1 MYKPHRARTSC
12 PLCSTEE
19 EVWFLAGKIQPLDIG
34 ECHKCKNVYEA
45 GDFISTFLEL
55 RQNSTVSSN
64 YATMTATL

>member
-12 PLCSTEE
+12 PLSSPEE
-19 EVWFLAGKIQPLDIG
+19 EVWFLAGKIQPLDIV